1 MAAREL
7 QIGSAKAAP
16 GRIGHGYLKVG
27 ELAMNAELLV
37 PVVIVNGRQDGPVLW
52 LNGAVHGDELNAFMA
67 TRNVWQS
74 LEPDELA
81 GALVC
86 TPVCNPLAVQ
96 WRNKINPYDF
106 LDLDQQFPGKAD
118 GQYSQRTAH
127 VLFKEIREAA
137 DYLISFHTVGTSF
150 RAEPYSVYKLTSG
163 LSPKT
168 RKQVE
173 AMALAFG
180 VRLNCRVDLS
190 SATGEVPGGVA
201 GALDVNCS
209 LAGIP
214 AFMAEIG
221 SGGRFQPEAI
231 AVAETGIRRVMAHLG
246 MTAPA
251 AGGSTPAQIILTK
264 RAFLYSDHAGFLDMR
279 TEPGARLA
287 KGDTIAAVVDL
298 FTEIGVVRAPSD
310 AYVIMSRQEPVL
322 HVGDRVAFLGLEW
335 TNV

>member
-1 MAAREL
+1 MAGKELHVGSARASPG
-7 QIGSAKAAP
+7 QIG
-16 GRIGHGYLKVG
+16 RGHLKVG
-27 ELAMNAELLV
+27 ELALNAELRV
-37 PVVIVNGRQDGPVLW
+37 PVLIVNGRQDGPVLW

-67 TRNVWQS
+67 VRNVCRTIAV
-74 LEPDELA
+74 DDLA

-96 WRNKINPYDF
+96 WRNKVNPYDF

-118 GQYSQRTAH
+118 GQYSERTAH
-127 VLFKEIREAA
+127 ALFKEMRAA
-137 DYLISFHTVGTSF
+137 ANYLISFHTVGTSF
-150 RAEPYSVYKLTSG
+150 SAEPYSVHKFAPG
-163 LSPKT
+163 LSPRT
-168 RKQVE
+168 RGQIE

-231 AVAETGIRRVMAHLG
+231 AVAEAGIRRVMAHLG
-246 MTAPA
+246 MIAPA
-251 AGGSTPAQIILTK
+251 AERPMPRQIVVTR
-264 RAFLYSDHAGFLDMR
+264 RAFLYSDYAGFLDMQAR
-279 TEPGARLA
+279 PGTRVA
-287 KGDTIAAVVDL
+287 KGAAIGTVIDL
-298 FTEIGVVRAPSD
+298 FAEIGVVRAPAD
-310 AYVIMSRQEPVL
+310 AFVIMVREEPVL
-322 HVGDRVAFLGLEW
+322 HVGDRVAFLGVEW
-335 TNV
+335 TDV

>member
-1 MAAREL
+1 MSVKEI
-7 QIGSAKAAP
+7 QVGSAKAAP
-16 GRIGHGYLKVG
+16 GRIGQGYLKVG
-27 ELAMNAELLV
+27 ELAMNAELRV
-37 PVVIVNGRQDGPVLW
+37 PVMIVNGRQDGPVLW

-67 TRNVWQS
+67 IRNVCGAVAT
-74 LEPDELA
+74 DDLA

-118 GQYSQRTAH
+118 GQYSQRTAYA
-127 VLFKEIREAA
+127 LFKEMQEVA

-150 RAEPYSVYKLTSG
+150 AAEPYSVYKFAPG
-163 LSPKT
+163 LSP
-168 RKQVE
+168 QMCESIE

-190 SATGEVPGGVA
+190 SAVGEVPGGVG

-209 LAGIP
+209 RAGIP
-214 AFMAEIG
+214 AFMAEVG

-231 AVAETGIRRVMAHLG
+231 AIAEAGIRHVMAHLG
-246 MTAPA
+246 MAAPVTAEKA
-251 AGGSTPAQIILTK
+251 DQMIVTK
-264 RAFLYSDHAGFLDMR
+264 RGFLYSDYAGFF
-279 TEPGARLA
+279 EGKVQPGEKASKNA
-287 KGDTIAAVVDL
+287 VIGNVVDL
-298 FTEIGVVRAPSD
+298 FADIGVIRAPSD
-310 AYVIMSRQEPVL
+310 AYILMSRQEPVL

-335 TNV
+335 IAA